1 MNILVLGSG
10 GREHALA
17 WKIAQSPQCD
27 KLFIAPGNAGTA
39 QTGTNLSLAVNDFA
53 AIAEAINTH
62 QIDLLVVGPE
72 DPLVNGIY
80 DYLRQEAGLHELLI
94 IGPDAAGAQLEGSK
108 DFAKRFMQ
116 QNGIPTAAARTF
128 VSGQEEEA
136 YRYID
141 TQTPPIVVKA
151 DGLAAGKGV
160 IIAQSQEEAKE
171 AVHSMLV
178 DEKFAAAGKKLLIE
192 QFLEGIELSV
202 FVLTDGRDYKILPE
216 AKDYKRIGEQDTG
229 PNTGGMGAVS
239 PVPFATAEFMQKV
252 ESRIVQPTLAGLRQ
266 AGSHY
271 AGFIFIGLMNVQGD
285 PYVIEYNV
293 RMGDPETQVVMPRL
307 QTDLL
312 ALLTATA
319 SGKLKDIDLQI
330 APQTATT
337 VVAVAGGYP
346 GQYEKGHEIQ
356 GLEQT
361 GEALVFHAGT
371 KADGDRILTNG
382 GRVLAATGLGA
393 DMEAALAQS
402 YGTLAQIS
410 WPGMYYRQDIGRD
423 LLRWQQQ

>member
-1 MNILVLGSG
+1 MKVLVLGSG

-27 KLFIAPGNAGTA
+27 KLLIAPGNAGTA
-39 QTGTNLSLAVNDFA
+39 QVGTNLALAVNDFA
-53 AIAEAINTH
+53 AIAETIRQQ
-62 QIDLLVVGPE
+62 QIDMLVVGPE

-80 DYLRQEAGLHELLI
+80 DYLRQEAGLQDLLI

-108 DFAKRFMQ
+108 DFAKHFMQ
-116 QNGIPTAAARTF
+116 QNNIPTAAARTF

-136 YRYID
+136 YRYIA

-202 FVLTDGRDYKILPE
+202 FVLTDGLDYKILPE

-239 PVPFATAEFMQKV
+239 PVPFATSDFMQKV
-252 ESRIVQPTLAGLRQ
+252 ETRIVKPTLAGLRQ

-319 SGKLKDIDLQI
+319 TGKLKDVDLQV

-346 GQYEKGHEIQ
+346 GQYEKGHVIQ
-356 GLEQT
+356 GLEQAS
-361 GEALVFHAGT
+361 EALVFHAGT

-382 GRVLAATGLGA
+382 GRVLAATGLGS
-393 DMEAALAQS
+393 DIEAALAQS
-402 YGTLAQIS
+402 YRTLAQIS
-410 WPGMYYRQDIGRD
+410 WPGIYYRQDIGRD
-423 LLRWQQQ
+423 LLS

>member
-17 WKIAQSPQCD
+17 WKIAQSPQSD
-27 KLFIAPGNAGTA
+27 KLYIAPGNAGTA
-39 QTGTNLSLAVNDFA
+39 QVGTNLPLAVNDFA
-53 AIAEAINTH
+53 AIAEAINTR

-72 DPLVNGIY
+72 DPLVNGLY

-141 TQTPPIVVKA
+141 TQSPPIVVKA

-178 DEKFAAAGKKLLIE
+178 NEKFAAAGKKLLIE

-319 SGKLKDIDLQI
+319 TGKLKDIDLQI

-371 KADGDRILTNG
+371 KADGERILTNG

>member
-1 MNILVLGSG
+1 MNVLVLGSG

-27 KLFIAPGNAGTA
+27 KLYIAPGNAGTA
-39 QTGTNLSLAVNDFA
+39 QTGTNLPLAVNDFA
-53 AIAEAINTH
+53 AIAEAINTR

-72 DPLVNGIY
+72 DPLVNGLY

-160 IIAQSQEEAKE
+160 IIAQSQQEARE

-252 ESRIVQPTLAGLRQ
+252 ESRIIQPTLAGLRQ

-312 ALLTATA
+312 TLLTATA
-319 SGKLKDIDLQI
+319 TGKLKDIALQI

-337 VVAVAGGYP
+337 VVAVADGYP
-346 GQYEKGHEIQ
+346 GRYEKGHEIQ
-356 GLEQT
+356 GLDQASR
-361 GEALVFHAGT
+361 ALVFHAGT
-371 KADGDRILTNG
+371 KTDEGRTLTNG
-382 GRVLAATGLGA
+382 GRVLAATSLGA
-393 DMEAALAQS
+393 DIEAALAQS
-402 YGTLAQIS
+402 YRTLAQIS
-410 WPGMYYRQDIGRD
+410 WPGMYYRHDIGRD
-423 LLRWQQQ
+423 LLHWQEQ

>member
-39 QTGTNLSLAVNDFA
+39 QTGTNLALAVNDFA

-141 TQTPPIVVKA
+141 TQSPPIVVKA

-178 DEKFAAAGKKLLIE
+178 NEKFAAAGKKLLIE

>member
-39 QTGTNLSLAVNDFA
+39 QTGTNLALAVNDFA

-141 TQTPPIVVKA
+141 TQSPPIVVKA

-178 DEKFAAAGKKLLIE
+178 NEKFAAAGKKLLIE

-319 SGKLKDIDLQI
+319 IGKLKDIDLQI